1 MSAFEEETLGK
12 AYDRQLIRRLLPF
25 IRPYLPRVLLA
36 VLALLAASILQLLGP
51 KLTQVGIDQYIQNND
66 LPGLKIIIFYYMLVL
81 FGLFISRFA
90 QMYLMEWIGQHIMF
104 DLRRAVFGHLQHLP
118 LSFFN
123 RNPVGR
129 LMTRVTT
136 DVEALNEMFTSGL
149 VAFFGDILTLSGI
162 IFILFYMHWQLA
174 LVTISVIPLLFIV
187 SLLFKQKVRNA
198 FRQIRTRIA
207 RINAFLQ
214 ENISGMAVVQLFN
227 REKKNFDRFEKL
239 NRDHLDAFIRTI
251 FYFAVFYPTVSFIGA
266 FATALIIFYGGLKIM
281 AGTLTFGGLVAFIQY
296 AFMFFRPISDL
307 SEKYNIMQSAMAS
320 SERIFKLLDEKTEMD
335 VIRPRIRIQGRV
347 RGEIEFRNVWFA
359 YNDEDWVLKDIS
371 FQIAPGEKIA
381 IVGATGSG
389 KTTLINLLA
398 GFYPV
403 QKGEI
408 RLDGHNIRDYSL
420 FDLRRQMAIVLQDV
434 FLFAGSIAENIRLGN
449 EAIDDERLRR
459 AAADVNALPFIERLP
474 EGFDTPVKERGAS
487 LSVGQRQL
495 LAFARALAFDPAIL
509 ILDEATSNVDT
520 ETEILIQQA
529 LERLMRNRTSII
541 IAHRLS
547 TIQNVD
553 RIIVLHKGEIREIG
567 THAELLSLNGIY
579 HRLYQLQFAR
589 QEREKKLAG

>member
-281 AGTLTFGGLVAFIQY
+281 AGTLTFGELVAFIQY

>member
-25 IRPYLPRVLLA
+25 IRPYLPRVLFA

-51 KLTQVGIDQYIQNND
+51 KLTQVGIDQYIHNHD
-66 LPGLKIIIFYYMLVL
+66 LPGLKIIIVYYMLVL
-81 FGLFISRFA
+81 LGLFISRFA

-335 VIRPRIRIQGRV
+335 LIRPRIHIQGRV

-389 KTTLINLLA
+389 KTTMINLLA

-420 FDLRRQMAIVLQDV
+420 SDLRRQMAIVLQDV

>member
-1 MSAFEEETLGK
+1 MSAFEEEKLGK
-12 AYDRQLIRRLLPF
+12 AYDRQLIQRLLPF
-25 IRPYLPRVLLA
+25 IRPYWPKVIFA
-36 VLALLAASILQLLGP
+36 VIALLAASILQLLGP
-51 KLTQVGIDQYIQNND
+51 KLTQLGIDQYIHNKD
-66 LPGLKIIIFYYMLVL
+66 LAGLKTIIFYYLLVL
-81 FGLFISRFA
+81 VGLFVSRFA
-90 QMYLMEWIGQHIMF
+90 QMYMMEWIGQHIMF
-104 DLRRAVFGHLQHLP
+104 DLRRTVFGHLQHLP

-149 VAFFGDILTLSGI
+149 VAFFGDLLTLSGI

-174 LVTISVIPLLFIV
+174 LVTISVVPLLFIV
-187 SLLFKQKVRNA
+187 SILFKKKVRDA

-227 REKKNFDRFEKL
+227 REEKNFARFEKL
-239 NRDHLDAFIRTI
+239 NRDHLDAFVRTI

-281 AGTLTFGGLVAFIQY
+281 AGTLTFGALVAFIQY

-320 SERIFKLLDEKTEMD
+320 SERIFKLLDEKTELELNQPQ
-335 VIRPRIRIQGRV
+335 VQIRGRV

-359 YNDEDWVLKDIS
+359 YNDEDWVLKDIA
-371 FQIAPGEKIA
+371 FRIAPGEKIA

-389 KTTLINLLA
+389 KTTMINLLA

-403 QKGEI
+403 QKGQI
-408 RLDGHNIRDYSL
+408 RLDGHDIRSYSL
-420 FDLRRQMAIVLQDV
+420 YDLRRQMAIVLQDV

-449 EAIDDERLRR
+449 EAIDDERLRQ
-459 AAADVNALPFIERLP
+459 AASDVNALPFIERLP

-529 LERLMRNRTSII
+529 LERLMRDRTSII

-567 THAELLSLNGIY
+567 THAELLSLEGIY

-589 QEREKKLAG
+589 QEREKQLAG

>member
-25 IRPYLPRVLLA
+25 IRPYLPRVLFA

-51 KLTQVGIDQYIQNND
+51 KLTQVGIDQYIHNHD
-66 LPGLKIIIFYYMLVL
+66 LPGLKIIIVYYMLVL
-81 FGLFISRFA
+81 LGLFISRFA

-335 VIRPRIRIQGRV
+335 LIRPRIHIQGRV

-359 YNDEDWVLKDIS
+359 YNDKDWVLKDIS

-389 KTTLINLLA
+389 KTTMINLLA

-420 FDLRRQMAIVLQDV
+420 SDLRRQMAIVLQDV

>member
-403 QKGEI
+403 QQGEI

>member
-1 MSAFEEETLGK
+1 MSAFEEEKLGK
-12 AYDRQLIRRLLPF
+12 AYDRQLIQRLLPF
-25 IRPYLPRVLLA
+25 IRPYWPKVIFA
-36 VLALLAASILQLLGP
+36 VIALLAASILQLLGP
-51 KLTQVGIDQYIQNND
+51 KLTQLGIDQYIHNKD
-66 LPGLKIIIFYYMLVL
+66 LAGLKTIIFYYLLVL
-81 FGLFISRFA
+81 VGLFVSRFA
-90 QMYLMEWIGQHIMF
+90 QMYMMEWIGQHIMF
-104 DLRRAVFGHLQHLP
+104 DLRRTVFGHLQHLP

-149 VAFFGDILTLSGI
+149 VAFFGDLLTLSGI

-174 LVTISVIPLLFIV
+174 LVTISVVPLLFMV
-187 SLLFKQKVRNA
+187 SILFKKKVRDA

-227 REKKNFDRFEKL
+227 REEKNFTRFEKL
-239 NRDHLDAFIRTI
+239 NRDHLDAFVRTI

-266 FATALIIFYGGLKIM
+266 FATALIIFYGGVKIM
-281 AGTLTFGGLVAFIQY
+281 AGSLTFGALVAFIQY

-320 SERIFKLLDEKTEMD
+320 SERIFKLLDEKTELELNQ
-335 VIRPRIRIQGRV
+335 PRMRIHGRV
-347 RGEIEFRNVWFA
+347 HGEIEFRNVWFA

-371 FQIAPGEKIA
+371 FRIAPGEKIA

-389 KTTLINLLA
+389 KTTMINLLA

-403 QKGEI
+403 QKGQI
-408 RLDGHNIRDYSL
+408 RLDGHDIRSYSL
-420 FDLRRQMAIVLQDV
+420 YDLRRQMAIVLQDV

-449 EAIDDERLRR
+449 EAIDNERLRQ
-459 AAADVNALPFIERLP
+459 AAADVNALSFIERLP

-529 LERLMRNRTSII
+529 LERLMRDRTSII

-567 THAELLSLNGIY
+567 THAELLSLEGIY

-589 QEREKKLAG
+589 QEREKQLAG